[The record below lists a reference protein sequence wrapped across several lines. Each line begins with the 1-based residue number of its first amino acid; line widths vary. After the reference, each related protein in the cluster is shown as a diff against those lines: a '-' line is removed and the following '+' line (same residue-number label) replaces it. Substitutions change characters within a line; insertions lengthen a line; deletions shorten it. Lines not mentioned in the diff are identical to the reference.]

1 MMNRIRTRIEAKR
14 AANQL
19 QSLYGWR
26 PGTGG
31 GGN

>member
-14 AANQL
+14 AANQI

-26 PGTGG
+26 PGPG

>member
-1 MMNRIRTRIEAKR
+1 MMNRIRTAIEAKR

-26 PGTGG
+26 PAPPRV
-31 GGN
+31 